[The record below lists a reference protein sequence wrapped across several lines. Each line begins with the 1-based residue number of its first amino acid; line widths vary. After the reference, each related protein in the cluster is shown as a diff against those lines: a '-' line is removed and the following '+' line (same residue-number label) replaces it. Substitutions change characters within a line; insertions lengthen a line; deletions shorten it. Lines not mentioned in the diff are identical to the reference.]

1 MSLYGEYLKE
11 RENKEIIESE
21 TGYATYYFVDKDNA
35 VYLENIF
42 VTKEHRRNG
51 ETFVLAGKIIEI
63 AKARGCN
70 KMYGT
75 VCPGTPGAS
84 MSLTQLLNHGF
95 VLDSSANNLVVVRK
109 DF

>member
-11 RENKEIIESE
+11 RENKDIIESD
-21 TGYATYYFVDKDNA
+21 TGFATYYFVDNA

-42 VTKEHRRNG
+42 VTKEARRNG

-63 AKARGCN
+63 AKAKGCT

-75 VCPGTPGAS
+75 VCPTAPQAS

-95 VLDSSANNLVVVRK
+95 VLDSAANNIVVVRK
-109 DF
+109 EF

>member
-1 MSLYGEYLKE
+1 MLSLYGQYLKE

-21 TGYATYYFVDKDNA
+21 TGYATYYFVDDA

-42 VTKEHRRNG
+42 VTKEHRRKG
-51 ETFVLAGKIIEI
+51 ETFVLSAKIIEI
-63 AKARGCN
+63 AKAKGCK

-75 VCPGTPGAS
+75 VCPTAPGANV
-84 MSLTQLLNHGF
+84 SLTQLLNHGF
-95 VLDSSANNLVVVRK
+95 VLDSAANNIVVIRR